1 MGNESIEE
9 IPRHR
14 KCRYYV
20 PGGFTEPGK
29 NYCAPN
35 AKTLGEQWEQRQE
48 INVEDC
54 DKCGHY
60 FIGDFNYYIMP
71 EEVYAAV
78 SLEIPYAVGV
88 YCPDGAELRSV
99 KKAKRKDR
107 ERPVSEML
115 LMMFRSAAR
124 ERRRGD

>member
-1 MGNESIEE
+1 MKFKPVNNTVGGIE
-9 IPRHR
+9 
-14 KCRYYV
+14 K
-20 PGGFTEPGK
+20 GDF
-29 NYCAPN
+29 YCYEV
-35 AKTLGEQWEQRQE
+35 KSS
-48 INVEDC
+48 VEDFHS
-54 DKCGHY
+54 KNGHN

-78 SLEIPYAVGV
+78 SWEIPYAVGV

>member
-1 MGNESIEE
+1 MIF
-9 IPRHR
+9 R
-14 KCRYYV
+14 KICNDTSTMSA
-20 PGGFTEPGK
+20 TELAHNFVFVK
-29 NYCAPN
+29 NREAWY
-35 AKTLGEQWEQRQE
+35 R
-48 INVEDC
+48 
-54 DKCGHY
+54 
-60 FIGDFNYYIMP
+60 DFDR
-71 EEVYAAV
+71 
-78 SLEIPYAVGV
+78 EIPYAVGV